1 MDDGVWVKCM
11 CVKCNW
17 CYGFSSSAFA
27 GNNVPDK
34 LISAWT
40 CKSPPSPFASHGV
53 YTFYFTNHVLDF
65 TGKKTGQS
73 LSRNIHLRLGVHCP
87 AIVSDITCDR
97 ATAEWCFSKLKLI
110 NSEESHSEY
119 SPDCALQSCKQKLE
133 QPRRL
138 HESVPTSQISV
149 DRMADM
155 LSKVLDSVNALR
167 ATNSFSAPQH
177 TRRGRDRCRICS
189 EGSHSTLKHC
199 RTHRLCFA
207 CHQPGHLRQSCPS
220 APQPP
225 PSNVLSPQLN

>member
-1 MDDGVWVKCM
+1 MKRLTTVQLIIDDGVWVKCM

-97 ATAEWCFSKLKLI
+97 ATAEWFFSKLKLI
-110 NSEESHSEY
+110 KTYLRGSMGQERLNGLAILSIEKSNHA
-119 SPDCALQSCKQKLE
+119 SPLLC
-133 QPRRL
+133 
-138 HESVPTSQISV
+138 
-149 DRMADM
+149 
-155 LSKVLDSVNALR
+155 
-167 ATNSFSAPQH
+167 
-177 TRRGRDRCRICS
+177 
-189 EGSHSTLKHC
+189 LK
-199 RTHRLCFA
+199 
-207 CHQPGHLRQSCPS
+207 GVVRQ
-220 APQPP
+220 
-225 PSNVLSPQLN
+225 V